1 MFDAFTQQLY
11 TRPKDELAET
21 LSILPNGTLK
31 KLAFGEVELGE
42 GPRSWLDRFRGTELF
57 DQALELAQE
66 ELEQEAREMQTRQQ
80 QSQFF
85 SVSDQ
90 IRLKKKM
97 LELELARLQ
106 EGGADTPPAPSGPVE
121 QPVPSAAPTGP
132 QGAGAQASITPEP
145 GAPPKTASAEDRLL
159 VLLEGMDKEAL
170 GFADVAGFAKRFD
183 PRKLF
188 QTAGGGSVFRNR
200 AANMAA
206 LAKKQNLSAG
216 LAAPPT
222 VPTYSYRDMFQQGN
236 PMAGLVG
243 DLRNSLK
250 RRPGLNTMM
259 EQAGVVPTIPKK
271 GLGTMIQEGN
281 PLAGIVGD
289 LRNSLRRRP
298 GLNTMMR
305 SIEAPHG
312 VAPVSSQMAYRVAPT
327 LNQPPAPG
335 ALRRVAPT
343 LPNQPLAAAVPRR
356 VAPTL
361 VDVPFDARIHPVPV
375 LGVGGRRSN
384 NTLIGAAPNV
394 IQPST
399 VRSVGGPHPYSMG
412 RLDEIDAGWSWP
424 GVAAPVY
431 GGMIKQ
437 QSAAPVALLRE
448 MQKKAGIGTALW
460 DIARRNPGAALGVGG
475 GAILGGVRGAQQKID
490 PVTGQ
495 PVGGGITGAIGGSLL
510 GGATGGLA
518 GLGAQG
524 ATRSLWG
531 AHNVME
537 DYAKKGLRAPGGY
550 WGQVTDQALR
560 RARLFAK
567 DVQGLSK
574 AVGAE
579 AGGAADWLARQRRAQ
594 RIARGPATP
603 LPVEAAAAAG

>member
-21 LSILPNGTLK
+21 LSILPNVTLK

-57 DQALELAQE
+57 DPALELAQE

-106 EGGADTPPAPSGPVE
+106 ESEAGTPPAPSGPTE
-121 QPVPSAAPTGP
+121 QPVPSAAPPGP
-132 QGAGAQASITPEP
+132 QGAETQTSITPEP

-170 GFADVAGFAKRFD
+170 SLANVAGFAKRFD

-188 QTAGGGSVFRNR
+188 QTAGGGSVFRSR
-200 AANMAA
+200 GANLAA
-206 LAKKQNLSAG
+206 LAKRQNRAAS
-216 LAAPPT
+216 LAAQPSIPM
-222 VPTYSYRDMFQQGN
+222 YSYRDMFQQGN
-236 PMAGLVG
+236 PLAGLVD
-243 DLRNSLK
+243 DLRHSL
-250 RRPGLNTMM
+250 RRGPGLNTMM
-259 EQAGVVPTIPKK
+259 ERAGVTPAIPKK
-271 GLGTMIQEGN
+271 GIGTIIQEGN

-298 GLNTMMR
+298 GLNTMMG
-305 SIEAPHG
+305 SIAEAPHG
-312 VAPVSSQMAYRVAPT
+312 AAPVSSQMAYRVAPT

-343 LPNQPLAAAVPRR
+343 SAGIPFNERVQPA
-356 VAPTL
+356 
-361 VDVPFDARIHPVPV
+361 PV

-394 IQPST
+394 VQPSP
-399 VRSVGGPHPYSMG
+399 VRSVGGLYPYSMG
-412 RLDEIDAGWSWP
+412 GLDEIDAGWAWP

-437 QSAAPVALLRE
+437 QSAAPIALLRE

-460 DIARRNPGAALGVGG
+460 DVARRNPVAALGVGG
-475 GAILGGVRGAQQKID
+475 GAILGAVRGAQQKID

-510 GGATGGLA
+510 GGATGGLV

-537 DYAKKGLRAPGGY
+537 NYAKKGLRAPGGY
-550 WGQVTDQALR
+550 WGQVADQALR

-567 DVQGLSK
+567 DVQGLSR
-574 AVGAE
+574 AVGTG
-579 AGGAADWLARQRRAQ
+579 AGDAADWLARQRRAQ

-603 LPVEAAAAAG
+603 LPVEAAAAAR

>member
-21 LSILPNGTLK
+21 LSILPNDTLK

-66 ELEQEAREMQTRQQ
+66 ELEQEAREAQTRQQ
-80 QSQFF
+80 QNQLF
-85 SVSDQ
+85 STSDQ
-90 IRLKKKM
+90 IRLKKRM

-106 EGGADTPPAPSGPVE
+106 EGEARTPSAPSGPTE
-121 QPVPSAAPTGP
+121 QPVPSVTPPGP
-132 QGAGAQASITPEP
+132 QGAETQASITPEP

-170 GFADVAGFAKRFD
+170 SLANVAGFAKRFD

-188 QTAGGGSVFRNR
+188 QTAGGGYVFRSR

-206 LAKKQNLSAG
+206 LARRQNRAAG
-216 LAAPPT
+216 LATQPSIPM
-222 VPTYSYRDMFQQGN
+222 YSYRDMFQQGN
-236 PMAGLVG
+236 PLAGLAG
-243 DLRNSLK
+243 DLRNSLR

-259 EQAGVVPTIPKK
+259 EQAGVTPAIPKK

-289 LRNSLRRRP
+289 LRDSLRRRP
-298 GLNTMMR
+298 GLNTMMG

-312 VAPVSSQMAYRVAPT
+312 AAPVPSQVTRQVAPT
-327 LNQPPAPG
+327 LNQPPAQG
-335 ALRRVAPT
+335 AF
-343 LPNQPLAAAVPRR
+343 RR

-361 VDVPFDARIHPVPV
+361 VDIPFDERIHPAPV
-375 LGVGGRRSN
+375 IGV
-384 NTLIGAAPNV
+384 APNV
-394 IQPST
+394 IQPSPI
-399 VRSVGGPHPYSMG
+399 RNIGS
-412 RLDEIDAGWSWP
+412 P

-448 MQKKAGIGTALW
+448 MQKKAGIGTVLW

-524 ATRSLWG
+524 ATRSLWS
-531 AHNVME
+531 AHKVME
-537 DYAKKGLRAPGGY
+537 DYAKKKLRAPGGY
-550 WGQVTDQALR
+550 WGQVADQALR

-567 DVQGLSK
+567 DVQGLGK
-574 AVGAE
+574 AVDTGA
-579 AGGAADWLARQRRAQ
+579 GSAADWLARQVRVQ
-594 RIARGPATP
+594 RMARGPATE